1 MQAGQR
7 KGCGVDDDVR
17 TYLLHGVRKTPGLE
31 TTSLPILGSF
41 QVRPGRNDYTGF
53 FIKAPDRH
61 ACMHVAA
68 MASLQNTNDYCLCCS
83 QDLLYRSE
91 SENGLQKPNDYEN

>member
-1 MQAGQR
+1 MIIL
-7 KGCGVDDDVR
+7 DF
-17 TYLLHGVRKTPGLE
+17 
-31 TTSLPILGSF
+31 SLKHRI
-41 QVRPGRNDYTGF
+41 D
-53 FIKAPDRH
+53 
-61 ACMHVAA
+61 MHVAA